1 MPTSRDIPTLAISN
15 DVADRLLA
23 LSSDPRALESLGV
36 DDRRQLGGILKAITG
51 SMQVPLRD
59 QLFLDTGPLRRE
71 LYPRHVEHFAAG
83 KDYKERLF
91 MAGNRIGKGLESHE
105 MVRTPRG
112 EAMIGDLKVGDMVI
126 GLKGAPIK
134 VLAVYPRGWQ
144 QLFRVTMTDGSSVV
158 TDADHLWRVRKST
171 GRQAPQAWR
180 LRSTLEMF
188 TTGRRYEVPDR
199 PVIKRRGTSLPMQP
213 YLLGCLL
220 GDGGFTQG
228 ATLTTMDDDIRDQCH
243 GAVRDLHCK
252 FTAVG
257 RSGRATTYSITAA
270 VRKTNAGGHPI
281 PNPVVAI
288 LGRLGLHRLKSSGK
302 FVPRQYLTA
311 TPSARLE
318 LLRGLMD
325 TDGTVDS
332 SGTRSFSSVSPQLAR
347 DVQGLAHSLG
357 MNASL
362 RQKKG
367 LYHGKRHLSWRVII
381 HCGGPALFRCERKA
395 SLEAERWRPQ
405 RRLRVKT
412 ITSVPVG
419 CSVCIRVD
427 AEDGIFLTGQC
438 IPTHNTFAGGYE
450 FSCVSTGWYPPWWDG
465 WVTTAPGSFL
475 VGSKTTRLIKRITQY
490 TLFGRTLRDER
501 GKFMVSGTGMIP
513 FRSIDM
519 ASSIFNPAAAGT
531 LSEIQVH
538 YRDSAFE
545 NSLFEFASYDQ
556 GRALFEG
563 TAQDGIWFDEEAD
576 IELYSQAL
584 VRTMTT
590 SGRVVTTFTPL
601 DGMTEVVLSFMPKEF
616 NPPPIDERD
625 ELDLMSGTFSA
636 Y

>member
-1 MPTSRDIPTLAISN
+1 MPISSDVSITN
-15 DVADRLLA
+15 DCAERLLL
-23 LSSDPRALESLGV
+23 LSSDPRALDGLSA
-36 DDRRQLGGILKAITG
+36 DDRRQLGGILKQINGALK
-51 SMQVPLRD
+51 VPLRD
-59 QLFLDTGPLRRE
+59 QLFPDTGPLRRE
-71 LYPRHVEHFAAG
+71 LYPKHMEHFTAG
-83 KDYKERLF
+83 RDYKERLF

-105 MVRTPRG
+105 EVLTPSG
-112 EAMIGDLKVGDMVI
+112 PVMIGDLRVGDFVI
-126 GLKGAPIK
+126 GMKGTPIK
-134 VLAVYPRGWQ
+134 VLAVHQRGWQ
-144 QLFRVTMTDGSSVV
+144 QLFRVTMTDGSGVV
-158 TDADHLWRVRKST
+158 TDADHLWRVRKSR
-171 GRQAPQAWR
+171 GRQTPRPWR
-180 LRSTLEMF
+180 LRSTADMF

-199 PVIKRRGTSLPMQP
+199 PVIKHRGTSLPMKP

-228 ATLTTMDDDIRDQCH
+228 VTLTTMDDDVRDQCH

-252 FTAVG
+252 FTPVG
-257 RSGRATTYSITAA
+257 RSGRATNYSITAA

-281 PNPVVAI
+281 PNPVVEI
-288 LGRLGLHRLKSSGK
+288 LSRLGLHRLKSSEK

-311 TPSARLE
+311 TPRSRLE

-332 SGTRSFSSVSPQLAR
+332 SGTRSFSSASPQLAR

-357 MNASL
+357 MNSSL

-381 HCGGPALFRCERKA
+381 HCGGPALFRCARKA

-438 IPTHNTFAGGYE
+438 IPTHNTYAGGYE
-450 FSCVSTGWYPPWWDG
+450 FGNVSTGWYPPWWDG
-465 WVTTAPGSFL
+465 WRTTEPGSFL

-501 GKFMVSGTGMIP
+501 GKFYVSGTGMIP
-513 FRSIDM
+513 FGAIVMGS
-519 ASSIFNPAAAGT
+519 AIFNPAAAGT
-531 LSEIQVH
+531 LSEIQVK
-538 YRDSAFE
+538 YKDSAFE
-545 NSLFEFASYDQ
+545 TSLFEFASYDQ

-563 TAQDGIWFDEEAD
+563 TAQTGVWFDEEGD

-590 SGRVVTTFTPL
+590 DGKVVTTFTPL
-601 DGMTEVVLSFMPKEF
+601 DGMTEVVLSFMPAEF

-625 ELDLMSGTFSA
+625 ELDIMGESRGIDFH
-636 Y
+636 